1 MLYYA
6 IVFFIVALVAAAL
19 GLWVVTGIA
28 MEIARILCVI
38 FVVLAIISLFRGRT
52 PRV

>member
-6 IVFFIVALVAAAL
+6 IVFFIIALVAAAL
-19 GLWVVTGIA
+19 GLWGLTGIA
-28 MEIARILCVI
+28 MEIARIFCVI
-38 FVVLAIISLFRGRT
+38 FVVLAILSFFKGRT